1 MFGGLG
7 LRVSIIGGAGKMGA
21 WFAKY
26 FVEHGHE
33 VIISDVRM
41 KEAKALAGALGA
53 KLAENNLEAAR
64 MADLSLISTPID
76 VTPKVLTEILP
87 ELKESKIIVEISSL
101 KSKVLPVMKNIARY
115 GVKALS
121 IHPLFGS
128 GAKEMVGERIALIP
142 LRDQT
147 FEEKLAKKIFPD
159 AEIIVVSEGL
169 HDNVMALTLALTHF
183 VNIIFAS
190 VVSEEDIELLKRL
203 GGTTFMLQLA
213 LSEGVMT
220 EKPSLYASIQIDNK
234 YAAKYLK
241 KFMFKAAK
249 LKEII
254 EKKDFESFIKFY
266 MTTRKLLSKDEEFA
280 EAYEKMYRALKAL
293 RVANY

>member
-1 MFGGLG
+1 MHIVFGGLR
-7 LRVSIIGGAGKMGA
+7 LRVAIIGGAGRMGV

-26 FVEHGHE
+26 FVKRGYE

-41 KEAKALAGALGA
+41 NEAEAIAKSLGV
-53 KLAENNLEAAR
+53 KLAKNNLEAVR
-64 MADLSLISTPID
+64 IADLSFLSTPIN
-76 VTPKVLTEILP
+76 VTPKVLIEILP
-87 ELKESKIIVEISSL
+87 ELKKPKIVVEISSL
-101 KSKVLPVMKNIARY
+101 KFKVLPIMSRIAER
-115 GVKALS
+115 GIKALS

-128 GAKEMVGERIALIP
+128 GAKGMAGERIALIP

-147 FEEKLAKKIFPD
+147 VEEKLAKKFFPD
-159 AEIIVVSEGL
+159 AEIIVVNGEL
-169 HDNVMALTLALTHF
+169 HDDAMALTLALTHF

-190 VVSEEDIELLKRL
+190 VVSEENLEFLRRL

-234 YAAKYLK
+234 YVTKYLE
-241 KFMFKAAK
+241 KFMSKAIL

-254 EKKDFESFIKFY
+254 ENKDFNGFIKFF
-266 MTTRKLLSKDEEFA
+266 LIHSLFS
-280 EAYEKMYRALKAL
+280 
-293 RVANY
+293 